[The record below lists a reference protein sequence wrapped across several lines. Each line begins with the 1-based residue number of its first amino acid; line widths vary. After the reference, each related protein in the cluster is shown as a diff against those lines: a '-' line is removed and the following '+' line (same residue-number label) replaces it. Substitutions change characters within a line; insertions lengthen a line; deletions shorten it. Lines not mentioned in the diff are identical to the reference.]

1 MADNSRVRV
10 AIRGVRPEV
19 ECGLFPIKRTV
30 GEDIVVEAD
39 VFADGHEW
47 ITCTLKYR
55 HDQDRNWQETVME
68 SLPNDHWR
76 GRFTVERLGI
86 YVYTLAAW
94 VDHFQTWSHDLKK
107 RVDAKQDITVDL
119 QIGANL
125 LKLAAARASGE
136 DARRLSLAAGALTVE
151 LALSEE
157 LAKLAGRYPVKEF
170 AASYKELRVSV
181 DRERARFSTW
191 YEMFPRSTSE
201 NIDRSGTFKDCEQWI
216 PYLAEMGF
224 DVLYFPPIHPI
235 GRTHR
240 KGRNNTRVAGPQD
253 PGSPWAI
260 GAPEGG
266 HKSIHPELGTLS
278 DFRHLMRVAAEHGIE
293 IALDIAYQCSPDHP
307 YVKQHPEWFRTRPDG
322 TVQYAEN
329 PPKKYEDI
337 YPFDFDSSHWQ
348 SLWNELKSVI
358 EFWIDQGVRIFR
370 VDNPHTK
377 PFAFWEWMIG
387 DLKAKH
393 PDLIFLSEAFTR
405 PNIMYW
411 LAKAGFTQS
420 YTYFTWRNT
429 KADLSDYFE
438 ELLLTPVREFFRP
451 NLWPNTPDIL
461 NEYLQNG
468 GRPAFKAR
476 LVLAATLAASYGI
489 YGPPFEAEE
498 RIPREPGSE
507 EYLNSEKYE
516 IRHRNPATSNELRGL
531 ITRVNTIRRQNRALQ
546 SNRGFAIHPTDNDQL
561 IAYSKRT
568 PKNDNVIVTVVNL
581 DWRFTQS
588 GFVEL
593 PLDDFGID
601 AGVPYPVTDLLTGA
615 RYTWHGPRNYVELRP
630 AEIPAHVLRL
640 NDV

>member
-1 MADNSRVRV
+1 MEDNSRVRV
-10 AIRGVRPEV
+10 VIRGVQPEV
-19 ECGLFPIKRTV
+19 ECGRFPIKRTV
-30 GEDIVVEAD
+30 GEDVVVEAD
-39 VFADGHEW
+39 AFADGHEW
-47 ITCTLKYR
+47 IACVLR
-55 HDQDRNWQETVME
+55 HRHEQDRKWEETAME
-68 SLPNDHWR
+68 PLPNDHWQ
-76 GRFTVERLGI
+76 GRFTVERLGT
-86 YVYTLAAW
+86 YRYTLMAW
-94 VDHFQTWSHDLKK
+94 IDHFQTWSHDLKK
-107 RVDAKQDITVDL
+107 RIDAKQDVTVDL

-125 LKLAAARASGE
+125 LKLAAARAAGE
-136 DARRLSLAAGALTVE
+136 DARRLSQAAAALTVK

-170 AASYKELRVSV
+170 AASYRELRVTV

-191 YEMFPRSTSE
+191 YEMFPRSTSKDP
-201 NIDRSGTFKDCEQWI
+201 DRSGTFKDCEEWI
-216 PYLAEMGF
+216 PYIAQMGF

-235 GRTHR
+235 GRSHR
-240 KGRNNTRVAGPQD
+240 KGGNNVRVAAPHD

-260 GAPEGG
+260 GAVEGG
-266 HKSIHPELGTLS
+266 HKSIHPELGTLD
-278 DFRHLMRVAAEHGIE
+278 DFRHLARVAAGHGIE

-337 YPFDFDSSHWQ
+337 YPFDFESSHWQ

-358 EFWIDQGVRIFR
+358 EYWIDQGVRIFR

-377 PFAFWEWMIG
+377 PFAFWEWMIA

-393 PDLIFLSEAFTR
+393 PDLVFLSEAFTR
-405 PNIMYW
+405 PNIMYR
-411 LAKAGFTQS
+411 LAKLGFTQS

-429 KADLSDYFE
+429 KGDLTDYFE
-438 ELLLTPVREFFRP
+438 ELLQSPVREFFRP

-461 NEYLQNG
+461 NEYLQHG
-468 GRPAFKAR
+468 GRPAFMAR
-476 LVLAATLAASYGI
+476 LVLAATLSASYGI
-489 YGPPFEAEE
+489 YGPPFESEE
-498 RIPREPGSE
+498 RTPREPGSE

-516 IRHRNPATSNELRGL
+516 IRQRDPAIRSELRDL
-531 ITRVNTIRRQNRALQ
+531 ITRVNTIRRQNPALQ
-546 SNRGFAIHPTDNDQL
+546 SNNGFAVHRTDNDQI

-568 PKNDNVIVTVVNL
+568 PENDNVIVTVVNL

-588 GFVEL
+588 GFLEL
-593 PLDDFGID
+593 PLQEFGID
-601 AGVPYPVTDLLTGA
+601 IRIPYSVTDLLTGS
-615 RYTWHGPRNYVELRP
+615 RFTWQGPRNYIELRP